1 MGNRLEN
8 KRDNRVSKG
17 GQGLIEFG
25 DETKENNQG
34 LGGCDPW
41 TETVNSKIKEK

>member
-8 KRDNRVSKG
+8 KKDNRVSKG
-17 GQGLIEFG
+17 TRISRVW

-34 LGGCDPW
+34 LGGCSYV
-41 TETVNSKIKEK
+41 VNSDP